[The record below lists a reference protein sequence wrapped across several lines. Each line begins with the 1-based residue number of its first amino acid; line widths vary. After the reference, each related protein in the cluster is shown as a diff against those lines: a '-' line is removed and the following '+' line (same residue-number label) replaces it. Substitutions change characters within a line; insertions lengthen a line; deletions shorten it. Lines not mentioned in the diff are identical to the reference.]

1 MRGRVLT
8 CIIIVLALFGMAG
21 CQSASKKANAIAD
34 QQMYKPVA
42 YSAAQGPVVVV
53 IPGEIKSANA
63 TYTQKVAANNIA
75 DYGEIELTKA
85 NFQVLERSD
94 LGPMLQEIE
103 IAANLGDAEQ
113 LKKFKKGKFK
123 ATNWLVRFDILKAE
137 PVAEV
142 KQSFDGAWLGA
153 IAGSAVGSATNSW
166 AAGVGTGAAV
176 GSIHAE
182 EASGV
187 WIIGMR
193 YKILDANTGEQKATG
208 YIEDKMEMGSSGGG
222 ALGVSQ
228 TTTHQ
233 VTLDTMTQRLVQ
245 QAVMELDKMK

>member
-1 MRGRVLT
+1 MKARILVCL
-8 CIIIVLALFGMAG
+8 ILVLALAGLAG

-34 QQMYKPVA
+34 QSMYKPVS
-42 YSAAQGPVVVV
+42 YSATPGPVVVV

-63 TYTQKVAANNIA
+63 TYSQKIGANNIA

-94 LGPMLQEIE
+94 LGPMLQELE
-103 IAANLGDAEQ
+103 LAANMGDAEG
-113 LKKFKKGKFK
+113 LKKFKKGKFQT
-123 ATNWLVRFDILKAE
+123 TNWLIRFDILKAE

-142 KQSFDGAWLGA
+142 KNSFDGSWLGA
-153 IAGSAVGSATNSW
+153 IAGSAVGSATDSW
-166 AAGVGTGAAV
+166 VAGVATGAAV
-176 GSIHAE
+176 GSVHAE
-182 EASGV
+182 EAAGV

-208 YIEDKMEMGSSGGG
+208 YIEDKMEIGSKGGG

-228 TTTHQ
+228 TTTQQ

>member
-1 MRGRVLT
+1 MKFRLYVVA
-8 CIIIVLALFGMAG
+8 VLALGLLGLAG
-21 CQSASKKANAIAD
+21 CKTSQRAHEIAD

-42 YSAAQGPVVVV
+42 YSATQGPVVVV
-53 IPGEIKSANA
+53 IPGQIKSANA
-63 TYTQKVAANNIA
+63 TYAQKVGANNIA
-75 DYGEIELTKA
+75 DWGELELSQA

-103 IAANLGDAEQ
+103 IAANLGDAQQ

-123 ATNWLVRFDILKAE
+123 ATNWLIRFDILKAE
-137 PVAEV
+137 PVAQVES
-142 KQSFDGAWLGA
+142 SFDGRWLGA

-176 GSIHAE
+176 GSVHAE
-182 EASGV
+182 EATGI

-193 YKILDANTGEQKATG
+193 WKILDANTGEQKATG
-208 YIEDKMEMGSSGGG
+208 YIEDKMEMGSKGGG
-222 ALGVSQ
+222 ALGISSKES
-228 TTTHQ
+228 HQ

-245 QAVMELDKMK
+245 QAVLQLDKMK